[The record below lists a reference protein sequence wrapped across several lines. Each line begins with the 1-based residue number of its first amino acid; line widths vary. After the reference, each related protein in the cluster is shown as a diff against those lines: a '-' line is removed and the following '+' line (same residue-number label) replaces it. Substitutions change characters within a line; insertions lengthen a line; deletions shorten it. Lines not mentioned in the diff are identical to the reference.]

1 MKKICVTGAN
11 GFIGS
16 SICKTLSSL
25 GEPVK
30 GFVRKLYPSLKTSGV
45 EYQSVGD
52 ICSDINWKD
61 QLNGYDYVIHC
72 AGKAH
77 VMNKNDDPNIYRLA
91 NVESTRRIAEDAVK
105 AGVKRLIFL
114 STVKVNGESK
124 FNTYNNKII
133 TIEDKPNPQDEY
145 ARSKLEAENILLEIS
160 ARTDLEVVIVRL
172 PLVYGHGVKGNLA
185 KLIQLIKTGIPL
197 PFSLVK
203 NQRSMI
209 GINNLVDMLLA
220 CIEHPNAA
228 EKTFLVS
235 DGKDLSTRELIKLI
249 ASSMDSSSKLFPVPI
264 SLLRFVS
271 KIIGKEDEINRLL
284 GSFQVDTSYTREILN
299 WKPTISV
306 EEEIREMVQFL

>member
-1 MKKICVTGAN
+1 
-11 GFIGS
+11 
-16 SICKTLSSL
+16 
-25 GEPVK
+25 
-30 GFVRKLYPSLKTSGV
+30 
-45 EYQSVGD
+45 
-52 ICSDINWKD
+52 
-61 QLNGYDYVIHC
+61 
-72 AGKAH
+72 
-77 VMNKNDDPNIYRLA
+77 
-91 NVESTRRIAEDAVK
+91 
-105 AGVKRLIFL
+105 
-114 STVKVNGESK
+114 
-124 FNTYNNKII
+124 
-133 TIEDKPNPQDEY
+133 
-145 ARSKLEAENILLEIS
+145 
-160 ARTDLEVVIVRL
+160 
-172 PLVYGHGVKGNLA
+172 
-185 KLIQLIKTGIPL
+185 
-197 PFSLVK
+197 
-203 NQRSMI
+203 MI